1 MTLTSCGIRPTPVLT
16 GGEGPTVSSRT
27 LTIYLV
33 RADGDGLVRRDRDHT
48 GSVDITTA
56 INLLLAGPTD
66 DERKQGLTT
75 DLPETQSRAVAARN
89 LVVLPG
95 DVNPLASKW
104 GLIQIHCTAQANGVE
119 IAPDAKIPAEFCP

>member
-1 MTLTSCGIRPTPVLT
+1 MTLASCGIRPTPVLT

-27 LTIYLV
+27 LTVYFV
-33 RADGDGLVRRDRDHT
+33 RPDGNGLTRRNRAYT
-48 GSVDITTA
+48 GGVDITTA

-75 DLPETQSRAVAARN
+75 DLPETRSRAVAARN
-89 LVVLPG
+89 YVVLPD

-104 GLIQIHCTAQANGVE
+104 GFIQIHCTAQANGVE
-119 IAPDAKIPAEFCP
+119 IAPEAKIPVEVCP